1 MASPR
6 ACTRASAPSGA
17 TGSAPAPHPER
28 PSAARAVLAWFV
40 VTTVAP
46 PSDPEARL
54 AELGLALPD
63 PPSPLANYAL
73 AVRHGDLL
81 YLAGH
86 APLREGRHRYVG
98 RVGRELSQQDG
109 YDAARL
115 TALNMLATIKAELGD
130 LARVRR
136 IVKLLGMV
144 ACTDEFVPLPEV
156 VDGATD
162 LFVALWGER
171 GRPARSAV
179 GVQQLHYGMAV
190 EIEGIVE
197 IDGGTPR
204 SAVNDTALA
213 VGPVEVQ
220 VTCGSAEEAA
230 AIGRRLVEGGLAA
243 CVLSLPVAS
252 VYEWDHRLQQDD
264 EVLLLVKTRAERFAE
279 VAAVVTA
286 MHSYELPAITMV
298 PMSGTAGYLD
308 WIGRQV
314 QRRDEP
320 RLP

>member
-1 MASPR
+1 MPR
-6 ACTRASAPSGA
+6 PGP
-17 TGSAPAPHPER
+17 APA
-28 PSAARAVLAWFV
+28 AQAVLAWPAM
-40 VTTVAP
+40 TTVAP

-63 PPSPLANYAL
+63 PPPALANYAL

-130 LARVRR
+130 LGRVRR

-144 ACTDEFVPLPEV
+144 ACTEDFVDLPEV
-156 VDGATD
+156 LDGATD
-162 LFVALWGER
+162 LFVALWGEQ
-171 GRPARSAV
+171 GRPVRSAV

-197 IDGGTPR
+197 FDGGTLR
-204 SAVNDTALA
+204 SSVDDTALA
-213 VGPVEVQ
+213 VGPAEVQ
-220 VTCGSAEEAA
+220 VTCGSAEEAG

-252 VYEWDHRLQQDD
+252 VYEWEHQLQQDD

-279 VAAVVTA
+279 VADVITAV
-286 MHSYELPAITMV
+286 HSYDLPAITMV
-298 PMSGTAGYLD
+298 PMSGTAAYLD
-308 WIGRQV
+308 WVGRQV
-314 QRRDEP
+314 PRQDEP

>member
-1 MASPR
+1 
-6 ACTRASAPSGA
+6 
-17 TGSAPAPHPER
+17 
-28 PSAARAVLAWFV
+28 

-46 PSDPEARL
+46 HTDPEARL

-63 PPSPLANYAL
+63 PPPALANYAL

-115 TALNMLATIKAELGD
+115 TALNMLATIKDELGD

-136 IVKLLGMV
+136 IVKVLGMV
-144 ACTDEFVPLPEV
+144 ACTEEFVQLPEV
-156 VDGATD
+156 IDGATD
-162 LFVALWGER
+162 LFVALWGDR

-179 GVQQLHYGMAV
+179 GMQQLHYGMAV

-197 IDGGTPR
+197 IDGEATGAGLVAGD
-204 SAVNDTALA
+204 SALT

-220 VTCGSAEEAA
+220 VTCGSADEAA

-252 VYEWDHRLQQDD
+252 VYEWDHQVRHDD
-264 EVLLLVKTRAERFAE
+264 EVLLLAKTRAERFAE
-279 VAAVVTA
+279 VADVVTA
-286 MHSYELPAITMV
+286 MHSYDLPAITMV

-308 WIGRQV
+308 WVGRQV
-314 QRRDEP
+314 RRRDEP

>member
-1 MASPR
+1 M
-6 ACTRASAPSGA
+6 
-17 TGSAPAPHPER
+17 
-28 PSAARAVLAWFV
+28 
-40 VTTVAP
+40 TTVAP
-46 PSDPEARL
+46 HSDPEARL
-54 AELGLALPD
+54 AELGLALPER
-63 PPSPLANYAL
+63 PPALANYAL

-136 IVKLLGMV
+136 IVKVLGMV
-144 ACTDEFVPLPEV
+144 ACTEDFVQLPEV
-156 VDGATD
+156 IDGATD

-179 GVQQLHYGMAV
+179 GMQQLHYGMAV

-197 IDGGTPR
+197 IDGEATGVGR
-204 SAVNDTALA
+204 VAGDGALT

-230 AIGRRLVEGGLAA
+230 AIGQRLVEDGLAA

-252 VYEWDHRLQQDD
+252 VYEWDHQVHHDD

-279 VAAVVTA
+279 VADVVTT
-286 MHSYELPAITMV
+286 MHSYDLPAITMV

-308 WIGRQV
+308 WVGRQV

-320 RLP
+320 RPRQP

>member
-1 MASPR
+1 
-6 ACTRASAPSGA
+6 
-17 TGSAPAPHPER
+17 
-28 PSAARAVLAWFV
+28 

-46 PSDPEARL
+46 HSDPEARL
-54 AELGLALPD
+54 AELGLALPE
-63 PPSPLANYAL
+63 PPPALANYAL

-136 IVKLLGMV
+136 IVKVLGMV
-144 ACTDEFVPLPEV
+144 ACTEDFVQLPEV
-156 VDGATD
+156 IDGATD

-179 GVQQLHYGMAV
+179 GMQQLHYGMAV

-197 IDGGTPR
+197 VDGEATAPPR
-204 SAVNDTALA
+204 PAAGDALT

-220 VTCGSAEEAA
+220 VTCGSGEEAA
-230 AIGRRLVEGGLAA
+230 AIGQRLVEAGLAA

-252 VYEWDHRLQQDD
+252 IYEWDHQVQHDD

-279 VAAVVTA
+279 VAEVVTA
-286 MHSYELPAITMV
+286 MHSYDLPAITMV
-298 PMSGTAGYLD
+298 PMSGTAGYLE
-308 WIGRQV
+308 WVGRQV

-320 RLP
+320 PRP

>member
-1 MASPR
+1 
-6 ACTRASAPSGA
+6 
-17 TGSAPAPHPER
+17 
-28 PSAARAVLAWFV
+28 

-46 PSDPEARL
+46 HSDPEARL
-54 AELGLALPD
+54 AELGLALPE
-63 PPSPLANYAL
+63 PPPALANYAL

-136 IVKLLGMV
+136 IVKVLGMV
-144 ACTDEFVPLPEV
+144 ACTEDFVQLPEV
-156 VDGATD
+156 IDGATD

-179 GVQQLHYGMAV
+179 GMQQLHYGMAV

-197 IDGGTPR
+197 VDGEAAVSPR
-204 SAVNDTALA
+204 PVASDALT

-230 AIGRRLVEGGLAA
+230 AIGQRLVEAGLAA

-252 VYEWDHRLQQDD
+252 VYEWDHQIQHDD
-264 EVLLLVKTRAERFAE
+264 EVLLLVKTRAERFPE
-279 VAAVVTA
+279 VAEVVTA
-286 MHSYELPAITMV
+286 MHSYDLPAITMV
-298 PMSGTAGYLD
+298 PMSGTTGYLE
-308 WIGRQV
+308 WVGRQV
-314 QRRDEP
+314 QRRHEP
-320 RLP
+320 PPP

>member
-1 MASPR
+1 M
-6 ACTRASAPSGA
+6 
-17 TGSAPAPHPER
+17 
-28 PSAARAVLAWFV
+28 
-40 VTTVAP
+40 TTVAP
-46 PSDPEARL
+46 HSDPEARL
-54 AELGLALPD
+54 AELGLALPE
-63 PPSPLANYAL
+63 PPPALANYAL

-136 IVKLLGMV
+136 IVKVLGMV
-144 ACTDEFVPLPEV
+144 ACTEDFVQLPEV
-156 VDGATD
+156 IDGATD

-179 GVQQLHYGMAV
+179 GMQQLHYGMAV

-197 IDGGTPR
+197 IDRGTPPSRR
-204 SAVNDTALA
+204 SPSARDDALT

-230 AIGRRLVEGGLAA
+230 AIGQRLIEAGLAA
-243 CVLSLPVAS
+243 RALAARRQRLRVGPRGPARRRGAPPREDPGGALRRGGRGRD
-252 VYEWDHRLQQDD
+252 DHALLRPAGHHDGADVGHGRL
-264 EVLLLVKTRAERFAE
+264 
-279 VAAVVTA
+279 
-286 MHSYELPAITMV
+286 
-298 PMSGTAGYLD
+298 
-308 WIGRQV
+308 
-314 QRRDEP
+314 P
-320 RLP
+320 RLGRTPGAAARRAARA

>member
-1 MASPR
+1 
-6 ACTRASAPSGA
+6 
-17 TGSAPAPHPER
+17 
-28 PSAARAVLAWFV
+28 

-46 PSDPEARL
+46 HTDPEARL

-63 PPSPLANYAL
+63 PPPALANYAL

-115 TALNMLATIKAELGD
+115 TALNMLATIKDELGD

-136 IVKLLGMV
+136 IVKVLGMV
-144 ACTDEFVPLPEV
+144 ACTEDFVQLPEV
-156 VDGATD
+156 IDGATD

-179 GVQQLHYGMAV
+179 GMQQLHYGMAV

-197 IDGGTPR
+197 IDGEATGAGLVAGD
-204 SAVNDTALA
+204 SALT

-220 VTCGSAEEAA
+220 VTCGSADEAA

-252 VYEWDHRLQQDD
+252 VYEWDHQVRHDD
-264 EVLLLVKTRAERFAE
+264 EVLLLAKTRAERFAE
-279 VAAVVTA
+279 VADVVTA
-286 MHSYELPAITMV
+286 MHSYDLPAITMV

-308 WIGRQV
+308 WVGRQV
-314 QRRDEP
+314 RRRDEP

>member
-1 MASPR
+1 M
-6 ACTRASAPSGA
+6 
-17 TGSAPAPHPER
+17 
-28 PSAARAVLAWFV
+28 
-40 VTTVAP
+40 TTVAP

-54 AELGLALPD
+54 AELGLAVPE
-63 PPSPLANYAL
+63 PPPALANYAL

-136 IVKLLGMV
+136 IVKVLGMV
-144 ACTDEFVPLPEV
+144 ACTEEFVQLPEV
-156 VDGATD
+156 IDGATD

-171 GRPARSAV
+171 GRPVRSAV
-179 GVQQLHYGMAV
+179 GMQQLHYGMAV

-197 IDGGTPR
+197 IDAGAAGPAAGPAADG
-204 SAVNDTALA
+204 SALTA
-213 VGPVEVQ
+213 GPVEVQ
-220 VTCGSAEEAA
+220 VTCGSAEEAT
-230 AIGRRLVEGGLAA
+230 AIGDRLVEGGLAA

-252 VYEWDHRLQQDD
+252 VYEWDQQIQHDD

-279 VAAVVTA
+279 VADVVTA

-298 PMSGTAGYLD
+298 AMSGTAAYLD
-308 WIGRQV
+308 WVGRQA
-314 QRRDEP
+314 QGHGEP
-320 RLP
+320 RRS

>member
-1 MASPR
+1 
-6 ACTRASAPSGA
+6 
-17 TGSAPAPHPER
+17 
-28 PSAARAVLAWFV
+28 

-46 PSDPEARL
+46 HSDPEARL
-54 AELGLALPD
+54 AELGLALPE
-63 PPSPLANYAL
+63 PPPALANYAL

-115 TALNMLATIKAELGD
+115 TALNMLATMKAELGH
-130 LARVRR
+130 LTRVRR
-136 IVKLLGMV
+136 IVKVLGMV
-144 ACTDEFVPLPEV
+144 ACTEEFVQLPEV
-156 VDGATD
+156 IDGATD

-179 GVQQLHYGMAV
+179 GMQQLHYGMAV

-197 IDGGTPR
+197 IDGEATGADLVAGGNTL
-204 SAVNDTALA
+204 T

-220 VTCGSAEEAA
+220 VTCGSADEAA
-230 AIGRRLVEGGLAA
+230 AIGQRLVEGGLAA
-243 CVLSLPVAS
+243 CVLSVPVAS
-252 VYEWDHRLQQDD
+252 VYEWDHQVQHDD

-279 VAAVVTA
+279 VAEVVTT
-286 MHSYELPAITMV
+286 MHSYDLPAITMV

-308 WIGRQV
+308 WVGRQV

>member
-1 MASPR
+1 MRRSVR
-6 ACTRASAPSGA
+6 AGTATSA
-17 TGSAPAPHPER
+17 GSAESSRSRTA
-28 PSAARAVLAWFV
+28 
-40 VTTVAP
+40 TT
-46 PSDPEARL
+46 R
-54 AELGLALPD
+54 
-63 PPSPLANYAL
+63 
-73 AVRHGDLL
+73 R
-81 YLAGH
+81 
-86 APLREGRHRYVG
+86 
-98 RVGRELSQQDG
+98 
-109 YDAARL
+109 RL

-136 IVKLLGMV
+136 IVKVLGMV
-144 ACTDEFVPLPEV
+144 ACTEDFVQLPEV
-156 VDGATD
+156 IDGATD

-179 GVQQLHYGMAV
+179 GMQQLHYGMAV

-197 IDGGTPR
+197 IDGEATGVGLV
-204 SAVNDTALA
+204 AGDGALT

-230 AIGRRLVEGGLAA
+230 AIGQRLVEDGLAA

-252 VYEWDHRLQQDD
+252 VYEWDHQVQHDD

-279 VAAVVTA
+279 VADVVTT
-286 MHSYELPAITMV
+286 MHSYDLPAITMV

-308 WIGRQV
+308 WVGRQV

-320 RLP
+320 RPRQP